1 MRSSTKRTSSR
12 STTATTTVSALQRL
26 TQKLDCL
33 QGLGVTCLWLL
44 PFFPSPLKDDGY
56 DVADYRNVHP
66 SYGSLSAFTN
76 SSGSIGSILV
86 TGETSM
92 AKRPSAR
99 SKVIDPAPPP
109 VQPKPKRARA
119 PAARSPEPSA
129 DDVRRRAYER
139 YLERGGRHGQHFD
152 DWLEAEKEL
161 KARFKTRSRRG
172 EARFA
177 LGPTEAGPYDQPVLK
192 RALRS
197 KK

>member
-1 MRSSTKRTSSR
+1 MNDPLWYKDGAIYEAHVKSFYDSNNDGIGDFNG
-12 STTATTTVSALQRL
+12 L
-26 TQKLDCL
+26 TQKFDYL

-44 PFFPSPLKDDGY
+44 PFLPSPLKDDGY
-56 DVADYRNVHP
+56 DVADCRNVHP
-66 SYGSLSAFTN
+66 SYGNLSALTN

-119 PAARSPEPSA
+119 ATARSPEPSA

-161 KARFKTRSRRG
+161 RRKKT
-172 EARFA
+172 
-177 LGPTEAGPYDQPVLK
+177 
-192 RALRS
+192 
-197 KK
+197 